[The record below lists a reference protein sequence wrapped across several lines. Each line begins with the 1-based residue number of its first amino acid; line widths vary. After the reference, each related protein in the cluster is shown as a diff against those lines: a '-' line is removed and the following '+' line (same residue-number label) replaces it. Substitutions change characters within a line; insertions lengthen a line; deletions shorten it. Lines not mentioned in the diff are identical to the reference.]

1 MPSTSRMFG
10 AWPRRRHDVHM
21 SRRDYWHDPSGP
33 RPTSLVV
40 AVSAVVQNDFG
51 DVLMIERTDSGLWSI
66 PGGAVEPGE
75 TLNAAVVREVN
86 EETGYRVSV
95 DHIVGVFSDPA
106 HVIRYDDGETRQ
118 EFSICFQGSVSSGAA
133 RTSDESRRV
142 EWLPC
147 DELDSYKIHP
157 SIRLRIDV
165 ALSNERPYFT

>member
-1 MPSTSRMFG
+1 
-10 AWPRRRHDVHM
+10 M

-40 AVSAVVQNDFG
+40 AVSAVIQNDSG

-66 PGGAVEPGE
+66 PGGSVEPGE
-75 TLNAAVVREVN
+75 TLTAAVVREVK

-95 DHIVGVFSDPA
+95 DRLVGVFSDPA
-106 HVIRYDDGETRQ
+106 HVIEYDDGETRQ
-118 EFSICFQGSVSSGAA
+118 EFSICFRGTASSGTA

-142 EWLPC
+142 EWLAC
-147 DELDSYKIHP
+147 DKLGSYKIHQ

-165 ALSNERPYFT
+165 ALSNGRPYFT